1 MNLNIHMENPVLKIK
16 NGMRCQM
23 RFLLFKENGYVFEK
37 N

>member
-1 MNLNIHMENPVLKIK
+1 MNLNVNMGSLGLDIK
-16 NGMRCQM
+16 NQM